1 MTKPKWTDRRDE
13 LAKEYGL
20 KVAKHSWE
28 RGPTRNIDGTYR
40 EFSNRPDIFTESAFR
55 FGFNAARADMQAEV
69 EVLVKAL
76 ENLLKHARPYNEP
89 QAVLAVMRTPGE
101 SLRIA
106 AAEADQREADIWNA
120 RNLVAQYRKNSEGG

>member
-28 RGPTRNIDGTYR
+28 RGPVRNIDGTYR

-55 FGFNAARADMQAEV
+55 FGYDAARADMQAEIAPLV
-69 EVLVKAL
+69 EAL
-76 ENLLKHARPYNEP
+76 EFYASSKSYIPEHHALSGTN
-89 QAVLAVMRTPGE
+89 GE
-101 SLRIA
+101 SDIEFDNGRKA
-106 AAEADQREADIWNA
+106 SEALANYKKQM
-120 RNLVAQYRKNSEGG
+120 EGK